1 MASFGRPPPR
11 ERDHARRPRSRSR
24 PRSAPGARRD
34 DSVGGSG
41 RAGVKALRRQRG
53 GDNKEN
59 DGARGRMAKSP
70 SKGKSS
76 RIDMARQYLAER
88 VDPIMS
94 EIINYLLL
102 EQPAAADVAIL
113 EFLKA
118 RRMGEM
124 PRPTTVSGRSQG
136 AGAVWKWRRR
146 RRRRRRRRPGRRSP
160 RPAPRWADGAM
171 RTPRRTPP

>member
-1 MASFGRPPPR
+1 
-11 ERDHARRPRSRSR
+11 
-24 PRSAPGARRD
+24 
-34 DSVGGSG
+34 
-41 RAGVKALRRQRG
+41 
-53 GDNKEN
+53 
-59 DGARGRMAKSP
+59 MAKSP
-70 SKGKSS
+70 SKKNS

-124 PRPTTVSGRSQG
+124 PRPTTVSGGGTRE
-136 AGAVWKWRRR
+136 
-146 RRRRRRRRPGRRSP
+146 P
-160 RPAPRWADGAM
+160 RAM
-171 RTPRRTPP
+171 